1 MYVVYAY
8 MFICLYNTLSNRWPG
23 SCVCNALPQ
32 ASSPNILRQYSIGKH
47 GRHELS
53 LKNVA
58 VNRHAGQ
65 IKATLQQV
73 CGREEDARN
82 LAGADATR
90 PTFLTV
96 CCEN

>member
-1 MYVVYAY
+1 MCA
-8 MFICLYNTLSNRWPG
+8 
-23 SCVCNALPQ
+23 CVCNALPQ
-32 ASSPNILRQYSIGKH
+32 ASSPNIPRRCSIGKH

-53 LKNVA
+53 LKNV
-58 VNRHAGQ
+58 VDNRHAGQ
-65 IKATLQQV
+65 IKGTLQQV
-73 CGREEDARN
+73 CVREEDARN